1 MKKSGLVVAVYLL
14 LTFASGAAV
23 GAFGFWLYSTRSV
36 SAGPRRPSPEEYR
49 ARYLEE
55 YRTRLQL
62 SDEQVQKLGAILD
75 ATRVLFQQISAKH
88 RPEYDA
94 IHQHQ
99 VEQVR
104 AILTDQQRREYEK
117 VRAERE
123 KKRKGGFGPPR
134 F

>member
-1 MKKSGLVVAVYLL
+1 VAAYLL

-23 GAFGFWLYSTRSV
+23 GGFGFWLYSTRSV
-36 SAGPRRPSPEEYR
+36 DAGGPRRPSPEEYR

-55 YRTRLQL
+55 YRSRLQL
-62 SDEQVQKLGAILD
+62 SDEQVQKLAAILD
-75 ATRVLFQQISAKH
+75 ATRVLFQQVSAKH
-88 RPEYDA
+88 RPEYEA

-104 AILTDQQRREYEK
+104 AILNEQQRVEYEK